1 MNCRQVKEELT
12 AFLHGELDDELAS
25 KIKEHFSKCES
36 CSEEVRMLERTGNLI
51 RFWKDIEPSP
61 DLSSKLLA
69 RAREELEEGRKPF
82 RDFVEVLRGK
92 PLPAA
97 SALVLVILIVVSAI
111 LFQRPPIALPP
122 LSSEADA
129 LPLRE
134 ARIVYPEELLTV
146 VERNSRTNRLST
158 NGANLFADS
167 MLANWKVGAERSEAE
182 LIAEGAIIVNHLDL
196 SSPES
201 AITTRVI
208 FLTRQGKGVK
218 ELKREI
224 EE

>member
-25 KIKEHFSKCES
+25 KIKEHLGKCES

-111 LFQRPPIALPP
+111 LFQRSPVVLPP
-122 LSSEADA
+122 LSSEVEA

-146 VERNSRTNRLST
+146 IQRNSRANRLSI
-158 NGANLFADS
+158 NGANLFANS
-167 MLANWKVGAERSEAE
+167 MLANWEVGAERSEGE
-182 LIAEGAIIVNHLDL
+182 LIAEEAIILNDLDL

-201 AITTRVI
+201 PITTRVV
-208 FLTRQGKGVK
+208 FLTR
-218 ELKREI
+218 
-224 EE
+224 